1 MGLIHFVGF
10 DTEVYHY
17 YSDKVLEVVYFY
29 TCFGCFLKHC
39 ERNLFLSIPVLSDI
53 D

>member
-17 YSDKVLEVVYFY
+17 YPDEVNANQHKLNKSW
-29 TCFGCFLKHC
+29 FGC
-39 ERNLFLSIPVLSDI
+39 
-53 D
+53 